1 MKMSQFEKLESTEV
15 VSVEDRELIVISHT
29 TFKVYE
35 FLKVLKENYFGGITS
50 ELTNKWFIEGMSC
63 EVLSP
68 GKSWRKGKVK
78 LGLVF
83 CPDEVES
90 PLDDIRQQMSEEG
103 DRD

>member
-1 MKMSQFEKLESTEV
+1 M
-15 VSVEDRELIVISHT
+15 IAHT

-35 FLKVLKENYFGGITS
+35 FMKSLKENYFGRVIP
-50 ELTNKWFIEGMSC
+50 ELTNKWFKEGMNC

-68 GKSWRKGKVK
+68 GKGWRKGKVK
-78 LGLVF
+78 IALIF
-83 CPDEVES
+83 CPDKSDS

>member
-1 MKMSQFEKLESTEV
+1 MSRFEKLKSIEV
-15 VSVEDRELIVISHT
+15 VSVENSELIIISHT

-35 FLKVLKENYFGGITS
+35 FMKVLKDNYFGGIIS
-50 ELTNKWFIEGMSC
+50 ELTNKWFMEGISC

-68 GKSWRKGKVK
+68 GKSWQKGKVK

-90 PLDDIRQQMSEEG
+90 PLDDIRQQISEEG